1 MRFTTIL
8 SIATSLFILS
18 ACGDSSSNS
27 NPPTADIQSDAGTN
41 EDSSS
46 DSPMDSSSSD
56 ASRSSETE
64 ASYFDLCEC
73 DGGSQGYQGFSEEN
87 EAIGDCICGAFEGL
101 EIPDLSGKWAHYMV
115 QTSSVKMP
123 IFGDISDTEVRS
135 LLLFDIEQDGASLSM
150 TVDTCSIEMV
160 SEDAIVETIMPDVF
174 VAALATGTRPGIL
187 VPNGEAFSLHAS
199 PFYELRGVTLENPET
214 DTLPTEA
221 DDPAVLDQDED
232 GFPGMT
238 IRLKGAISGDLYIVQ
253 RSWTQ
258 IYSTSITNDRIEGL
272 VMWDEEQNHLG
283 STNEVL
289 RSIAVES
296 WVKDDAEAH
305 TFEMVRAA
313 DSSCESI
320 VENKSSLFGL

>member
-1 MRFTTIL
+1 MRFITFL
-8 SIATSLFILS
+8 SIVTSFLMLS
-18 ACGDSSSNS
+18 ACGDSSSNN
-27 NPPTADIQSDAGTN
+27 NPPAADIQSDAGTS

-46 DSPMDSSSSD
+46 DTAIDSSSSD
-56 ASRSSETE
+56 TSRSPEAE
-64 ASYFDLCEC
+64 ASYYEVCPC
-73 DGGSQGYQGFSEEN
+73 DDETQGYQGFSEAK
-87 EAIGDCICGAFEGL
+87 EAIGDCTCGAFEGL
-101 EIPDLSGKWAHYMV
+101 DIPDLSGKWAHYMV

-123 IFGDISDTEVRS
+123 IFGDVSDTEVRS

-174 VAALATGTRPGIL
+174 VAALATGTRPGVL
-187 VPNGEAFSLHAS
+187 VPSGEAFALHAS

-221 DDPAVLDQDED
+221 DDPTVLDQDED

-258 IYSTSITNDRIEGL
+258 IYSTSIANDRIEGL

-305 TFEMVRAA
+305 TFEMVRASDA
-313 DSSCESI
+313 SCESI
-320 VENKSSLFGL
+320 VENKSALFGL